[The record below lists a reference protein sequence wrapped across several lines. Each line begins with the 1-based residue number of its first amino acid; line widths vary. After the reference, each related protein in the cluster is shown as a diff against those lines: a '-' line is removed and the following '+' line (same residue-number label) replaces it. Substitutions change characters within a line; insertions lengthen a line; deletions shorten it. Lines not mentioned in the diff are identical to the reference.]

1 VLEPVDNMRVL
12 ITHIGFVKTD
22 VASPKASIV
31 QLANVISWALE
42 SNETQMGAKIIPASP
57 DATK

>member
-1 VLEPVDNMRVL
+1 MRVL

-31 QLANVISWALE
+31 QLANVILWALE
-42 SNETQMGAKIIPASP
+42 PHETQMGAKIIPASP